1 MEFHQFQAQ
10 SASKA
15 SQAPLGSEAL
25 ALQALASQVSQHRL
39 ELAQPTALLVAS
51 HLPAPSAVLPVASTT

>member
-1 MEFHQFQAQ
+1 MEFQQFQTPP
-10 SASKA
+10 ASKA

-25 ALQALASQVSQHRL
+25 ALQALTSQVSQDRL

-51 HLPAPSAVLPVASTT
+51 PLPAPLAVSPVESTI